1 MTESSTSTP
10 AAGTARQPAAAGPDA
25 AAERQRGV
33 LRERVGRLLQQHGAL
48 MVLAVLVVFG
58 SVTFESFATADNAIS
73 VIVSSSFLAIIAIG
87 MTFVI
92 ISGGIDLSVG
102 SLFVLGGVLAAY
114 ASQAGTLTAL
124 ALPLAVCG
132 LFGLVQGLIIARTGM
147 APFIVTL
154 AGMLGARGLMLA
166 VSHEGA
172 TTYLV
177 EDRAFAALGQTGPFG
192 TGLTWPVYITVALA
206 LLGMLLLQR
215 TGFGQNVYAIG
226 GNEDAAR
233 LMGVPVARTKILV
246 YTMSGLLAGLAGV
259 LNAARLSSGV
269 TILGVGLELD
279 VIAAVVIGGTL
290 LTGGVGGITGTM
302 AGVLL
307 MGVIQSLINQ
317 VGSLTSAVQ
326 QVVSGAFLALV
337 VIAQRLLSRAQGIT

>member
-1 MTESSTSTP
+1 MTVT
-10 AAGTARQPAAAGPDA
+10 
-25 AAERQRGV
+25 
-33 LRERVGRLLQQHGAL
+33 REQVSRLLQQHGAL
-48 MVLAVLVVFG
+48 MVLALLVLVG
-58 SVTFESFATADNAIS
+58 SLAFDSFATAGNAAS
-73 VIVSSSFLAIIAIG
+73 VVVSSSFLAIIAIG

-114 ASQAGTLTAL
+114 GSQYGLFVAL
-124 ALPLAVCG
+124 ALPLAACG
-132 LFGLVQGLIIARTGM
+132 VVGLVQGLIIARTGM

-154 AGMLGARGLMLA
+154 AGLLGVRGLMLA
-166 VSHEGA
+166 LSDEGA

-177 EDRAFAALGQTGPFG
+177 KNPAFAALGQGELL
-192 TGLTWPVYITVALA
+192 GLTYPVYITASLALA
-206 LLGMLLLQR
+206 AMVLLQR

-226 GNEDAAR
+226 GNEQAAA
-233 LMGVPVARTKILV
+233 LMGVPVARTKVSV
-246 YTMSGLLAGLAGV
+246 YVMSALLAGLAGA

-269 TILGVGLELD
+269 TILGIGLELD

-290 LTGGVGGITGTM
+290 LTGGAGGITGTV

-307 MGVIQSLINQ
+307 LGVIQSLINQ
-317 VGSLTSAVQ
+317 VGNLTSAFQ

-337 VIAQRLLSRAQGIT
+337 VLAQRLLSKAQRLS

>member
-1 MTESSTSTP
+1 MTFSVS
-10 AAGTARQPAAAGPDA
+10 
-25 AAERQRGV
+25 
-33 LRERVGRLLQQHGAL
+33 RERVGHLLQHHGAA
-48 MVLAVLVVFG
+48 MVLLALVAAGALAFD
-58 SVTFESFATADNAIS
+58 SFATAANAAS
-73 VIVSSSFLAIIAIG
+73 VVVSSSFLAIIAIG

-114 ASQAGTLTAL
+114 GSQAGPVVAL
-124 ALPLAVCG
+124 ALPLLVCG
-132 LFGLVQGLIIARTGM
+132 AVGLAQGLLIARTGM

-154 AGMLGARGLMLA
+154 AGLLGVRGLMLA
-166 VSHEGA
+166 ISDEGA

-177 EDRAFAALGQTGPFG
+177 RDRTFAGLGQGELL
-192 TGLTWPVYITVALA
+192 GLTFPVYVTIALA
-206 LLGMLLLQR
+206 LAAMVLLQR

-226 GNEDAAR
+226 GNEQAAA
-233 LMGVPVARTKILV
+233 LMGVPVARTKV
-246 YTMSGLLAGLAGV
+246 YVYLMSGLLAGLAGA

-269 TILGVGLELD
+269 TILGIGMELD

-290 LTGGVGGITGTM
+290 LTGGAGGITGTI

-307 MGVIQSLINQ
+307 LGVIQSMINQ
-317 VGSLTSAVQ
+317 VGSLTSSIQ

-337 VIAQRLLSRAQGIT
+337 VVTQRLLGKAQRIT